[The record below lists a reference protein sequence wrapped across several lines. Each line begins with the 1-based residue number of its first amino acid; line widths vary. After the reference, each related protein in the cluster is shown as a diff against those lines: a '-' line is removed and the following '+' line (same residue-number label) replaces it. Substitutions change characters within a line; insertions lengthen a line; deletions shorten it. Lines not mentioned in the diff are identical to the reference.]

1 MQPLKQTPRDPLGWC
16 VVLALAF
23 WALMLVRLTIPAK
36 PYFDEVHYLPAAR
49 EYWALG
55 KFLNREHPL
64 LGKELIA
71 LGMQLFGDEPF
82 GWRIFP
88 SLAGALALFAAMRA
102 LWFAAQSRFATLAY
116 GVLLA
121 TGFYIF
127 VNARIAMLDIFMA
140 GFVALAYWQLAA
152 AVRAPER
159 GRRHLIVAG
168 VALGLALASKW
179 NAAPL
184 ALLPGLAFLVLRL
197 RAGRRRLLTSQRG
210 APVPG
215 VSLLEAGIW
224 LGVLPLAVYALTY
237 VPALFFTE
245 GAIGTA
251 TGSAN
256 FLALHTDA
264 IRLQESVVKT
274 HPYMSRWPQWVLN
287 ARSIWYLYEPADG
300 AQRGIVLIGNPLTM
314 LLGLPALLWAASE
327 AILRRNGAAAAVIVL
342 YAVTLGFW
350 IASAKP
356 VQFLYHYFLPSMAL
370 LAALALALDA
380 LWQQNRRWMAL
391 LPLAGSVA
399 LFAYFYP
406 ILSAAPLEG
415 GKMAFTEWMW
425 LNRWR

>member
-1 MQPLKQTPRDPLGWC
+1 MQPATPTPRDPLGWC
-16 VVLALAF
+16 IALALAF
-23 WALMLVRLTIPAK
+23 WALMLVRLTIPTK

-49 EYWALG
+49 EYWTLG
-55 KFLNREHPL
+55 QFLNREHPL

-71 LGMQLFGDEPF
+71 LGIQLLGDKPL
-82 GWRIFP
+82 GWRVFP
-88 SLAGALALFAAMRA
+88 SLAGALTLFAAMRA
-102 LWFAAQSRFATLAY
+102 IWFAAGSRFATLAY

-121 TGFYIF
+121 SGFYIF
-127 VNARIAMLDIFMA
+127 VNARIAMLDIFMV

-152 AVRAPER
+152 AVREPEEGR
-159 GRRHLIVAG
+159 GRLIVAG
-168 VALGLALASKW
+168 AALGLALASKW

-184 ALLPGLAFLVLRL
+184 VALPGLAFLVLRV
-197 RAGRRRLLTSQRG
+197 RAGRRRFLTSRRG

-215 VSLLEAGIW
+215 ISLLEAGVW
-224 LGVLPLAVYALTY
+224 LGALPLAVYAATY
-237 VPALFFTE
+237 LPAWHFAE
-245 GAIGTA
+245 GAIGTSS
-251 TGSAN
+251 GSAS
-256 FLALHTDA
+256 LVALHADA

-287 ARSIWYLYEPADG
+287 ARSIWYLYEPVDG

-327 AILRRNGAAAAVIVL
+327 ALLRRNGAAAAVAVL

-380 LWQQNRRWMAL
+380 LWQRKRRWMAL
-391 LPLAGSVA
+391 TPLVGSVA

-406 ILSAAPLEG
+406 ILSAAPLAG
-415 GKMAFTEWMW
+415 GKMAFAEWMW

>member
-1 MQPLKQTPRDPLGWC
+1 M
-16 VVLALAF
+16 ALMF
-23 WALMLVRLTIPAK
+23 WALLLVRLAIPSK

-55 KFLNREHPL
+55 KFVNREHPL

-71 LGMQLFGDEPF
+71 LGLQMFGDRPL
-82 GWRIFP
+82 GWRFVT
-88 SLAGALALFAAMRA
+88 SLAGAATLFAGMRG
-102 LWFAAQSRFATLAY
+102 LWFATHSRFATLAY

-121 TGFYIF
+121 SGFYVF
-127 VNARIAMLDIFMA
+127 VNARIAMLDIFMV
-140 GFVALAYWQLAA
+140 GFVAVAYWHLAA
-152 AVRAPER
+152 AVREPEKAR
-159 GRRHLIVAG
+159 LRLGIAG
-168 VALGLALASKW
+168 IALGLALASKW

-184 ALLPGLAFLVLRL
+184 AVLPGLAFLVLRA

-215 VSLLEAGIW
+215 VSLLEAGFW
-224 LGVLPLAVYALTY
+224 LGALPLATYSLTY
-237 VPALFFTE
+237 LPAWFFAE
-245 GAIGTA
+245 GAIGSA
-251 TGSAN
+251 SGSAN
-256 FLALHTDA
+256 FLSLHTDA

-287 ARSIWYLYEPADG
+287 ARSIWFLYEPVDG

-314 LLGLPALLWAASE
+314 LLGLPALLWAATE
-327 AILRRNGAAAAVIVL
+327 AVLRRNGAAAAVTVL

-356 VQFLYHYFLPSMAL
+356 IQFLYHYFLPSMAL

-380 LWQQNRRWMAL
+380 LWRQGRRWLAMV
-391 LPLAGSVA
+391 PLAGSVA

-406 ILSAAPLEG
+406 ILSAAPLAG
-415 GKMAFTEWMW
+415 GKLAFTEWMW
-425 LNRWR
+425 LNSWR

>member
-1 MQPLKQTPRDPLGWC
+1 MQPAKPIPRDPLGWC
-16 VVLALAF
+16 IALAAAF
-23 WALMLVRLTIPAK
+23 WLLMLVRLTIPTK

-55 KFLNREHPL
+55 KFVNREHPL

-71 LGMQLFGDEPF
+71 LGIQLFGDKPL

-88 SLAGALALFAAMRA
+88 TLAGALTLFAGMRA
-102 LWFAAQSRFATLAY
+102 IWFAAQSRFATLAY

-127 VNARIAMLDIFMA
+127 VNARLAMLDIFML
-140 GFVALAYWQLAA
+140 GFVSLAYWQLAA
-152 AVRAPER
+152 AVREPER
-159 GRRHLIVAG
+159 GRARLIAAG
-168 VALGLALASKW
+168 AALGLALASKW
-179 NAAPL
+179 NAASL
-184 ALLPGLAFLVLRL
+184 AVLPGLAFLVLRF
-197 RAGRRRLLTSQRG
+197 RAGRSRFLMSRRG

-215 VSLLEAGIW
+215 ISLLEAGVW
-224 LGVLPLAVYALTY
+224 LGLLPLAVYALTY
-237 VPALFFTE
+237 LPAWYFST
-245 GAIGTA
+245 GAIGSA
-251 TGSAN
+251 TGSTD
-256 FLALHTDA
+256 FIDLHADA

-287 ARSIWYLYEPADG
+287 ARSIWYLYEPVDG

-314 LLGLPALLWAASE
+314 LLGLPAVLWAASE
-327 AILRRNGAAAAVIVL
+327 ALLRRNPAAAAVVVL
-342 YAVTLGFW
+342 YSVTLGFW
-350 IASAKP
+350 IVSAKP

-380 LWQQNRRWMAL
+380 LWRRGRRWLAL

-406 ILSAAPLEG
+406 ILSAAPLSG
-415 GKMAFTEWMW
+415 GKLAFTQWMW
-425 LNRWR
+425 LPRWR

>member
-1 MQPLKQTPRDPLGWC
+1 MHPAKPTPRDPLGWC
-16 VVLALAF
+16 IALALAF
-23 WALMLVRLTIPAK
+23 WALLLVRLTIPTK

-55 KFLNREHPL
+55 KFINREHPL

-71 LGMQLFGDEPF
+71 LGIRLFGDGPL

-88 SLAGALALFAAMRA
+88 SLAGALTVFAAMRA
-102 LWFAAQSRFATLAY
+102 IWFAGGSRFATLAY

-140 GFVALAYWQLAA
+140 GFAALAYWQLAA
-152 AVRAPER
+152 AIREPER
-159 GRRHLIVAG
+159 GRRRLAAAG
-168 VALGLALASKW
+168 LALGLALASKW
-179 NAAPL
+179 NAAPV
-184 ALLPGLAFLVLRL
+184 ALLPGLAFLVLRV
-197 RAGRRRLLTSQRG
+197 RAGRRRLLTSRRG

-215 VSLLEAGIW
+215 ISLLEAGVW
-224 LGVLPLAVYALTY
+224 LGALPLAVYALTY
-237 VPALFFTE
+237 LPAWFFAD
-245 GAIGTA
+245 GGIGTA
-251 TGSAN
+251 SGSAS
-256 FLALHTDA
+256 LVALHTDA

-287 ARSIWYLYEPADG
+287 ARSIWFLYEPVDG
-300 AQRGIVLIGNPLTM
+300 AQRGIVLIGNPLAM

-327 AILRRNGAAAAVIVL
+327 AILRRNGAAAAVTML

-356 VQFLYHYFLPSMAL
+356 VQFLYHYLLPSMAL

-380 LWQQNRRWMAL
+380 LWTRGRRWMAL
-391 LPLAGSVA
+391 APLVGSVA

-406 ILSAAPLEG
+406 ILSAAPLSG
-415 GKMAFTEWMW
+415 GKMAFTQWMW
-425 LNRWR
+425 LPRWR

>member
-1 MQPLKQTPRDPLGWC
+1 MHSASRTSGDPLGWC
-16 VVLALAF
+16 IALALAF
-23 WALMLVRLTIPAK
+23 WALLLVRLTIPTK

-55 KFLNREHPL
+55 KFVNREHPL

-71 LGMQLFGDEPF
+71 IGMQLFGDRPL

-88 SLAGALALFAAMRA
+88 SIAGAVTLFAAMRGI
-102 LWFAAQSRFATLAY
+102 WFASQSRFATLAY

-121 TGFYIF
+121 SGFYLF
-127 VNARIAMLDIFMA
+127 VNARIAMLDIFMVC
-140 GFVALAYWQLAA
+140 FVVLAYWQLAA
-152 AVRAPER
+152 AVREPEH
-159 GRRHLIVAG
+159 GRRHLIAAG

-184 ALLPGLAFLVLRL
+184 AILPGLAFLILRA

-215 VSLLEAGIW
+215 VSLVEAGLW

-237 VPALFFTE
+237 LPAWFFAE
-245 GAIGTA
+245 GAIGTRS
-251 TGSAN
+251 GSDN
-256 FLALHTDA
+256 FVDLHMDA

-287 ARSIWYLYEPADG
+287 IRSIWYLYEPVDG
-300 AQRGIVLIGNPLTM
+300 AQRGIVLIGNPLTI
-314 LLGLPALLWAASE
+314 LLGLPAMLWAASE
-327 AILRRNGAAAAVIVL
+327 AILRRNGAAAAVSLL

-350 IASAKP
+350 IVSAKP
-356 VQFLYHYFLPSMAL
+356 VQFLYHYFLPSFAL

-380 LWQQNRRWMAL
+380 LWVRGRRWMAL
-391 LPLAGSVA
+391 LALAGSVA

-406 ILSAAPLEG
+406 ILSAAPLSG
-415 GKMAFTEWMW
+415 GKQAFTEWMW
-425 LNRWR
+425 LRSWR